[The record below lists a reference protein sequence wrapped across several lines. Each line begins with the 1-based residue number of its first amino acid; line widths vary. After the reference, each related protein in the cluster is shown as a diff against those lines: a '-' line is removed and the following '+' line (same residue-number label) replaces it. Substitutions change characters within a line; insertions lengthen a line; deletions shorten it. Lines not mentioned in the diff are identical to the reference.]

1 MSVIQNIRDKYARVA
16 VIAIALALLGFIL
29 MDAFTGRSNLFGGN
43 NTTVGSVNGNKIE
56 YVAFSRKIKA
66 QEDMAQQQGYEI
78 NDATRQQII
87 ESAWNDEINRTLL
100 QREFE
105 ELGLTVGRKEMN
117 DLLFGNNPPA
127 DLKQGFTDPQ
137 TGAYNALGAQ
147 QYFNELKKN
156 GTPEQKAQM
165 NQYLESLEYQQMV
178 GKYTSLLSNS
188 IYYAKWFL
196 EKQNTDNSL
205 IGRISYVA
213 VPYSTIS
220 DSAVKVSDNEIKE
233 YIEDHK
239 TEFEQKEETR
249 SISYVTFSAAP
260 TAADSNAVRNS
271 MNALKSE
278 FNAAQDYESF
288 ALTQGSPMGF
298 YDGHISRENI
308 KIPNKDSVLNAP
320 VGTVYGPYVDGS
332 SLVLSK
338 ILSVRQWPDTVNVRH
353 ILIATQQQGQG
364 GQSMRVREDSA
375 AKRLA
380 DSLQT
385 AIRNGANFDSLVVKF
400 SDDPGSKDKGGLY
413 ENIPT
418 GQMVAPFN
426 EFIFGNPT
434 GSKGVVK
441 TNYGYHYVEIMSQKG
456 SSPAYKIAYVSKPIT
471 ASQETDAGAS
481 NQANLFAGNSR
492 DLKSFNAN
500 YEKNLKSQGIPKL
513 TTAEPI
519 KPSDHSIS
527 GLGASRE
534 LVKAIFEADKGDVLE
549 PIRVGDAFVVAA
561 VTEVDEAGLTS
572 VNKARSSVEPILRN
586 RKKAEQIKQ
595 KLGKITNLEAAAAA
609 FGQQV
614 QSADSLRFNGERNPA
629 LGYELKVIGASFNTA
644 NQGKVVPEALAGQA
658 GVYVLRVE
666 SIGSTPVQV
675 GNLEDQRRTLQLQ
688 ARQAVQ
694 YRPPTEALKKTAD
707 IKDNRAKFF

>member
-56 YVAFSRKIKA
+56 YVAFSRKVKA

-87 ESAWNDEINRTLL
+87 ESAWNEEINRTLL

-105 ELGLTVGRKEMN
+105 ELGLTVGKKEMN
-117 DLLFGNNPPA
+117 DLLFGANPPA

-156 GTPEQKAQM
+156 GTAEQKAQM
-165 NQYLESLEYQQMV
+165 GQYLESLEYQQMV

-205 IGRISYVA
+205 IARISYVA
-213 VPYSTIS
+213 VPYATIS
-220 DSAVKVSDNEIKE
+220 DSVVKVTDSEIKD

-239 TEFEQKEETR
+239 NEFEQKEETR

-260 TAADSNAVRNS
+260 TAADSVAVRNS
-271 MNALKSE
+271 MNGLKAE
-278 FNAAQDYESF
+278 FDAAQDYEAF
-288 ALTQGSPMGF
+288 ALTQSSPMGF
-298 YDGHISRENI
+298 YDGHISAENI

-320 VGTVYGPYVDGS
+320 VGAVYGPYVDGS
-332 SLVLSK
+332 SYVLSK
-338 ILSVRQWPDTVNVRH
+338 ILSVKQWPDTVNVRH

-364 GQSMRVREDSA
+364 GQSMRIREDSTA
-375 AKRLA
+375 RRLA

-385 AIRNGANFDSLVVKF
+385 AIRNGASFDSLVVQF
-400 SDDPGSKDKGGLY
+400 SDDPGSKEKGGVY

-441 TNYGYHYVEIMSQKG
+441 TNYGFHYVEIMSQKG
-456 SSPAYKIAYVSKPIT
+456 SSPAYKIAYVSKPIA
-471 ASQETDAGAS
+471 ASQETDATAS

-492 DLKSFNAN
+492 DLKSFNDN
-500 YEKNLKSQGIPKL
+500 YDKTLK
-513 TTAEPI
+513 
-519 KPSDHSIS
+519 
-527 GLGASRE
+527 
-534 LVKAIFEADKGDVLE
+534 
-549 PIRVGDAFVVAA
+549 
-561 VTEVDEAGLTS
+561 
-572 VNKARSSVEPILRN
+572 
-586 RKKAEQIKQ
+586 
-595 KLGKITNLEAAAAA
+595 
-609 FGQQV
+609 
-614 QSADSLRFNGERNPA
+614 
-629 LGYELKVIGASFNTA
+629 
-644 NQGKVVPEALAGQA
+644 NQGTDH
-658 GVYVLRVE
+658 R
-666 SIGSTPVQV
+666 
-675 GNLEDQRRTLQLQ
+675 
-688 ARQAVQ
+688 
-694 YRPPTEALKKTAD
+694 
-707 IKDNRAKFF
+707 

>member
-29 MDAFTGRSNLFGGN
+29 MDAFTGRSNLFGGD

-105 ELGLTVGRKEMN
+105 ELGLAVGKKEMN
-117 DLLFGNNPPA
+117 DLLFGNNPPP

-156 GTPEQKAQM
+156 GTAEQKAQM

-178 GKYTSLLSNS
+178 GKYTSLISNS
-188 IYYAKWFL
+188 VYYAKWFL

-213 VPYSTIS
+213 VPYASIS
-220 DSAVKVSDNEIKE
+220 DSAVKVTDNEIKE

-239 TEFEQKEETR
+239 KEFEQKEETR

-260 TAADSNAVRNS
+260 TAADSAAVRNS
-271 MNALKSE
+271 MNNLKPE
-278 FNAAQDYESF
+278 FNAAQDYEAF

-308 KIPNKDSVLNAP
+308 KIPNKDSVLSAP

-332 SLVLSK
+332 SFVLSK
-338 ILSVRQWPDTVNVRH
+338 ILSAKQWPDTVNVRH

-364 GQSMRVREDSA
+364 GQSMRIRDDST

-380 DSLQT
+380 DSLQA
-385 AIRNGANFDSLVVKF
+385 AIRGGANFDSMVVKF

-418 GQMVAPFN
+418 GQMVASFN

-441 TNYGYHYVEIMSQKG
+441 TNYGYHYIEILSQKS
-456 SSPAYKIAYVSKPIT
+456 SSPAYKIAYVSKPIV
-471 ASQETDAGAS
+471 ASPETDAEAS

-492 DLKSFNAN
+492 DLKSFNTN
-500 YEKNLKSQGIPKL
+500 YDKDLKNRGIPKL

-534 LVKAIFEADKGDVLE
+534 LVKAVFEADKGDVIE
-549 PIRVGDAFVVAA
+549 PIRVGDAYVVAA
-561 VTEVDEAGLTS
+561 VTEVDEAGLAS

-586 RKKAEQIKQ
+586 RKKAEQIKK
-595 KLGKITNLEAAAAA
+595 KLGKISTFEAAASAS
-609 FGQQV
+609 GQPV
-614 QSADSLRFNGERNPA
+614 QSVDSLRFNGERNPA

-644 NQGKVVPEALAGQA
+644 NQGKVVPEALEGQA

-675 GNLEDQRRTLQLQ
+675 GNLEDQRRTLQMQ

-707 IKDNRAKFF
+707 IEDNRARFF

>member
-29 MDAFTGRSNLFGGN
+29 MDAFTGRSNLFGGD

-105 ELGLTVGRKEMN
+105 ELGLAVGKKEMN
-117 DLLFGNNPPA
+117 DLLFGNNPPP

-156 GTPEQKAQM
+156 GTAEQKAQM

-178 GKYTSLLSNS
+178 GKYTSLISNS
-188 IYYAKWFL
+188 VYYAKWFL

-213 VPYSTIS
+213 VPYASIS
-220 DSAVKVSDNEIKE
+220 DSAVKVTDNEIKE

-239 TEFEQKEETR
+239 KEFEQKEETR

-260 TAADSNAVRNS
+260 TAADSAAVRNS
-271 MNALKSE
+271 MNNLKPE
-278 FNAAQDYESF
+278 FNAAQDYEAF

-308 KIPNKDSVLNAP
+308 KIPNKDSVLSAP

-332 SLVLSK
+332 SFVLSK
-338 ILSVRQWPDTVNVRH
+338 ILSAKQWPDTVNVRH

-364 GQSMRVREDSA
+364 GQSMRIREDST

-380 DSLQT
+380 DSLQA
-385 AIRNGANFDSLVVKF
+385 AIRGGANFDSMVVKF

-418 GQMVAPFN
+418 GQMVASFN

-441 TNYGYHYVEIMSQKG
+441 TNYGYHYIEILSQKS
-456 SSPAYKIAYVSKPIT
+456 SSPAYKIAYVSKPIV
-471 ASQETDAGAS
+471 ASPETDAEAS

-492 DLKSFNAN
+492 DLKSFNTN
-500 YEKNLKSQGIPKL
+500 YDKDLKNRGIPKL

-534 LVKAIFEADKGDVLE
+534 LVKAVFEADKGDVIE
-549 PIRVGDAFVVAA
+549 PIRVGDAYVVAA
-561 VTEVDEAGLTS
+561 VTEVDEAGLAS

-586 RKKAEQIKQ
+586 RKKAEQIKK
-595 KLGKITNLEAAAAA
+595 KLGKISTFEAAASAS
-609 FGQQV
+609 GQPV
-614 QSADSLRFNGERNPA
+614 QSVDSLRFNGERNPA

-644 NQGKVVPEALAGQA
+644 NQGKVVPEALEGQA

-675 GNLEDQRRTLQLQ
+675 GNLEDQRRTLQMQ

-707 IKDNRAKFF
+707 IEDNRARFF